1 VPDAG
6 LRARRLRYRLTLE
19 YDGGPFSGW
28 QRLGEGPSVQAAIED
43 AVEKLTGVR
52 SEVTGSGRTDSG
64 VHAMGQVA
72 HVDIDKH
79 FPSPQRLAD
88 GLNAH
93 LRPHPIS
100 VLGAEEATPEFH
112 ARFDAVR
119 RVYLYSILNRRGPAA
134 LSRGKIWRIARA
146 LDADAMHAAAQRLIG
161 NHDFTTFRD
170 ANCQAKSPV
179 KTLDR
184 CDVVRQAETLQ
195 VWCEARSFLHR
206 QVRSMVGTLVEV
218 GLGKMSADDVAHA
231 LAAKDRAR
239 CGPVAP
245 ADGLY
250 LMRVDY
256 AK

>member
-1 VPDAG
+1 M
-6 LRARRLRYRLTLE
+6 RYKLTLE

-28 QRLGEGPSVQAAIED
+28 QRLAEGPSVQGAMES
-43 AVEKLTGVR
+43 AVEQLTGAR
-52 SEVTGSGRTDSG
+52 AEVIGSGRTDAG

-72 HVDIDKH
+72 HVDIEKH
-79 FPSPQRLAD
+79 FAWPQRLAD
-88 GLNAH
+88 ALNAH

-100 VLGAEEATPEFH
+100 VLSAEEAAPNFH

-119 RVYLYSILNRRGPAA
+119 RVYLYTILNRRAPAA
-134 LSRGKIWRIARA
+134 LSRGFVWRVARA
-146 LDADAMHAAAQRLIG
+146 IEAEAMHTAAQRLLG
-161 NHDFTTFRD
+161 QHDFTTFRD
-170 ANCQAKSPV
+170 SQCQAKSPV

-184 CDVVRQAETLQ
+184 CDVMREGETVQ

-218 GLGKMSADDVAHA
+218 GLGKMTADDVSDA

-245 ADGLY
+245 PEGLY
-250 LMRVDY
+250 LTRVDY
-256 AK
+256 

>member
-1 VPDAG
+1 V
-6 LRARRLRYRLTLE
+6 RYRLTLE

-28 QRLGEGPSVQAAIED
+28 QRLGEGQSVQATIED
-43 AVEKLTGVR
+43 AVEKLTGIR
-52 SEVTGSGRTDSG
+52 SEVTGSGRTDAG

-72 HVDIDKH
+72 HVDIDKS

-88 GLNAH
+88 ALNAH
-93 LRPHPIS
+93 LRPHPIA
-100 VLGAEEATPEFH
+100 VLQAEEAAPDFH
-112 ARFDAVR
+112 ARFDAIR
-119 RVYLYSILNRRGPAA
+119 RVYLYSILNRRAPAA
-134 LSRGKIWRIARA
+134 LSRGRVWRLART

-161 NHDFTTFRD
+161 RHDFTTFRD
-170 ANCQAKSPV
+170 SQCQAKSPV

-184 CDVVRQAETLQ
+184 CDVMRQGENVQ

-218 GLGKMSADDVAHA
+218 GLGKMSAADVAAA

-250 LMRVDY
+250 LVRVDY
-256 AK
+256 

>member
-1 VPDAG
+1 
-6 LRARRLRYRLTLE
+6 
-19 YDGGPFSGW
+19 
-28 QRLGEGPSVQAAIED
+28 
-43 AVEKLTGVR
+43 
-52 SEVTGSGRTDSG
+52 
-64 VHAMGQVA
+64 MGQVA
-72 HVDIDKH
+72 HVDIGNH

-88 GLNAH
+88 ALNAH

-100 VLGAEEATPEFH
+100 VLGAEEAAPDFH

-119 RVYLYSILNRRGPAA
+119 RVYLYSILNRRAPAA
-134 LSRGKIWRIARA
+134 LSRGKVWRIART

-161 NHDFTTFRD
+161 HHDFTTFRD
-170 ANCQAKSPV
+170 SNCQAKSPV

-184 CDVVRQAETLQ
+184 CDVVRQGETLQ

-218 GLGKMSADDVAHA
+218 GLGKMTPDDVAEV

-256 AK
+256 

>member
-1 VPDAG
+1 M
-6 LRARRLRYRLTLE
+6 RYKLTLE

-28 QRLGEGPSVQAAIED
+28 QRLANGPSVQEAIED
-43 AVEKLTGVR
+43 AVERLTGSR
-52 SEVTGSGRTDSG
+52 SEVTGSGRTDAG
-64 VHAMGQVA
+64 VHAMGQIA
-72 HVDIDKH
+72 HVDIEKA
-79 FPSPQRLAD
+79 FPSSQRLAD

-100 VLGAEEATPEFH
+100 VLYAEEAAPEFH

-119 RVYLYSILNRRGPAA
+119 RVYLYNIINRRGPAA
-134 LSRGKIWRIARA
+134 LARGKIWRVARQ
-146 LDADAMHAAAQRLIG
+146 LDADAMHTAAQRLLG
-161 NHDFTTFRD
+161 QHDFTTFRD
-170 ANCQAKSPV
+170 SHCQAKSPV

-184 CDVVRQAETLQ
+184 CDVVREGESVQ

-206 QVRSMVGTLVEV
+206 QVRSVVGTLVEV
-218 GLGKMSADDVAHA
+218 GLGKMSADDVAAA
-231 LAAKDRAR
+231 LAAKDRVH

-256 AK
+256 